1 MFGASPLKSKEEA
14 YKSSCKNH
22 RAFETEA
29 KYLFLET
36 MVAIWSFTE

>member
-14 YKSSCKNH
+14 YKSSCKDH
-22 RAFETEA
+22 CALEA
-29 KYLFLET
+29 EAEYLFLEG